1 MPCGFLAGLTKSD
14 AVSATGLCQV
24 LGQRTRGRTE
34 HYGRYGGGVERQRSP
49 VGNTGCRD
57 GNRERARI
65 GTLRERPL
73 HASLKRWYAE
83 PGDRTEV
90 AVDGYVID
98 LVRGDLLIEVQT
110 RGLSSARHKVAALL
124 ARGHRLRVIYPIA
137 VDTWIVKF
145 DDDGGVLS
153 RRRSPRH
160 GIPSDV
166 FAELVSVA
174 TLLGDP
180 HLEIDLVLIDME
192 ELRFHAPDGPWR
204 RKGWTVEE
212 RRLVEILG
220 TLQLRGVADLAA
232 LLPPGLPER
241 FTTADLASRLGRPRR
256 AAQQM
261 AYCLRLA
268 DVIVLVGKRRHD
280 LEYCLR

>member
-1 MPCGFLAGLTKSD
+1 MAT
-14 AVSATGLCQV
+14 ASAPG
-24 LGQRTRGRTE
+24 
-34 HYGRYGGGVERQRSP
+34 
-49 VGNTGCRD
+49 
-57 GNRERARI
+57 I

-90 AVDGYVID
+90 AIDGYVID

-124 ARGHRLRVIYPIA
+124 ARGHRLRLIYPIA

-145 DDDGGVLS
+145 DGDGSVLS

-166 FAELVSVA
+166 FAELVSIA
-174 TLLGDP
+174 TLLDDP
-180 HLEIDLVLIDME
+180 LLEIDLVLIEME
-192 ELRFHAPDGPWR
+192 ERRFHAPDGPWR

-212 RRLVEILG
+212 RRLIEILG
-220 TLQLRGVADLAA
+220 TLPLRGVADLAA

-241 FTTADLASRLGRPRR
+241 FTTAELALRLGRPRR

-268 DVIVLVGKRRHD
+268 DVIVFVGKRGHAV
-280 LEYCLR
+280 EYCVANAETAPTPTP

>member
-1 MPCGFLAGLTKSD
+1 MAT
-14 AVSATGLCQV
+14 ASAPG
-24 LGQRTRGRTE
+24 
-34 HYGRYGGGVERQRSP
+34 
-49 VGNTGCRD
+49 
-57 GNRERARI
+57 I

-83 PGDRTEV
+83 PGDLTEV

-124 ARGHRLRVIYPIA
+124 ARGHRLRVLYPIA
-137 VDTWIVKF
+137 VHTWIVKF
-145 DDDGGVLS
+145 DGEGGELS

-160 GIPSDV
+160 GIASDV

-174 TLLGDP
+174 TLLADP
-180 HLEIDLVLIDME
+180 RLEFDLALIEME
-192 ELRFHAPDGPWR
+192 ERRFHAPDGPWR

-212 RRLVEILG
+212 RRLVEVLG
-220 TLQLRGVADLAA
+220 TLPLRGAADLAA
-232 LLPPGLPER
+232 LLPPELPDR

-268 DVIVLVGKRRHD
+268 GVIVLVGKRRHD
-280 LEYCLR
+280 LEYCVG

>member
-1 MPCGFLAGLTKSD
+1 MAT
-14 AVSATGLCQV
+14 ASAPG
-24 LGQRTRGRTE
+24 
-34 HYGRYGGGVERQRSP
+34 
-49 VGNTGCRD
+49 
-57 GNRERARI
+57 I

-124 ARGHRLRVIYPIA
+124 GRGHRVRVISPIA

-145 DDDGGVLS
+145 DGEGHVLS

-160 GIPSDV
+160 GAASDV

-174 TLLGDP
+174 MLLADP
-180 HLEIDLVLIDME
+180 LLEFELVLIEME
-192 ELRFHAPDGPWR
+192 ERRFHAPDGPWR

-212 RRLVEILG
+212 RRLIEVVG
-220 TLQLRGVADLAA
+220 THPLRGVADLAA
-232 LLPPGLPER
+232 LIPAGLPER
-241 FTTADLASRLGRPRR
+241 FTTADLAARLGRPRR

-261 AYCLRLA
+261 VYCLRSVNVILA
-268 DVIVLVGKRRHD
+268 IGKRGNAI
-280 LEYCLR
+280 EYHVGGQTATRPTDA

>member
-1 MPCGFLAGLTKSD
+1 MAT
-14 AVSATGLCQV
+14 ASAPG
-24 LGQRTRGRTE
+24 
-34 HYGRYGGGVERQRSP
+34 
-49 VGNTGCRD
+49 
-57 GNRERARI
+57 I

-98 LVRGDLLIEVQT
+98 VVRADVLIEVQT

-145 DDDGGVLS
+145 EADGSALS

-174 TLLGDP
+174 TLLADP
-180 HLEIDLVLIDME
+180 NLEFDLVLIEME
-192 ELRFHAPDGPWR
+192 ERRFHAPDGPWR

-212 RRLVEILG
+212 RRLIEILG
-220 TLQLRGVADLAA
+220 TLPLRGVADLAG
-232 LLPPGLPER
+232 LLPPGLSET
-241 FTTADLASRLGRPRR
+241 FTTADLALQLGRPRR
-256 AAQQM
+256 LAQQM
-261 AYCLRLA
+261 AYCLQRVEA
-268 DVIVLVGKRRHD
+268 IDAVGKRGHFV
-280 LEYCLR
+280 EYCVANAGTAATPTP

>member
-1 MPCGFLAGLTKSD
+1 M
-14 AVSATGLCQV
+14 ATANAPG
-24 LGQRTRGRTE
+24 
-34 HYGRYGGGVERQRSP
+34 
-49 VGNTGCRD
+49 
-57 GNRERARI
+57 I

-73 HASLKRWYAE
+73 HASLKRLYAE

-90 AVDGYVID
+90 AVDGYIID

-124 ARGHRLRVIYPIA
+124 ARGHRLRVISPIA

-145 DDDGGVLS
+145 DADGVLG

-160 GIPSDV
+160 GIASDV

-174 TLLGDP
+174 TLLADP
-180 HLEIDLVLIDME
+180 RLEFDLVLVDLE
-192 ELRFHAPDGPWR
+192 ERRFHAPDGPWR

-212 RRLVEILG
+212 RRLIEVVG
-220 TLQLRGVADLAA
+220 TLPLRGVADLAA

-241 FTTADLASRLGRPRR
+241 FTTAELATCLRRPRR

-261 AYCLRLA
+261 AYCLRLVG
-268 DVIVLVGKRRHD
+268 VIVAEGKRRRD
-280 LEYCLR
+280 VEYRLAGPAGT

>member
-1 MPCGFLAGLTKSD
+1 MAT
-14 AVSATGLCQV
+14 ASAPG
-24 LGQRTRGRTE
+24 
-34 HYGRYGGGVERQRSP
+34 
-49 VGNTGCRD
+49 
-57 GNRERARI
+57 I

-73 HASLKRWYAE
+73 HASLKRWYTE

-124 ARGHRLRVIYPIA
+124 ERGHRIRVISPIA

-145 DDDGGVLS
+145 DGEGSVLS

-160 GIPSDV
+160 GMPSDI
-166 FAELVSVA
+166 FAELVSIA
-174 TLLGDP
+174 TLLDDP
-180 HLEIDLVLIDME
+180 RLEFDLVLIEME
-192 ELRFHAPDGPWR
+192 ERRFHAPDGPWR
-204 RKGWTVEE
+204 RRGWTVEE
-212 RRLVEILG
+212 RRLVEVVG
-220 TLQLRGVADLAA
+220 TLPLRGVADLAA

-241 FTTADLASRLGRPRR
+241 FTTADLATRLGRPRR

-268 DVIVLVGKRRHD
+268 DVIVAEGKRRHD
-280 LEYCLR
+280 VEYRLAGSAAT